1 MGAVRRIKADDEAR
15 WRELKMRVKTEE
27 RTHFPWAVKEPLLRE
42 TGGRCAHCGVEL
54 DRYTNLS
61 VDHVI
66 PLNKGGSNDPENL
79 TVLCDDCNLEKSD
92 MVIPPSVWYPY
103 LSKTKKKT
111 LMERMR
117 TYMNETDYLD
127 ESCLMPSDIFRVE
140 VPVNP
145 VRKCSAGLR
154 IMRMPVYIQGLRM
167 NRDDAFAWLMKYKQ
181 SLSYQDAAV
190 MVKHPAELRTPCYLL
205 TKGSLEV
212 AVCDPWIVH
221 EWDEEEQNYRNEII
235 VDWFF
240 SPDLPKRDYLP
251 ETLSYMVAG
260 VESYIAGAMSI
271 GMKGACPVLF
281 RIRCFTSDRFCTPVF
296 DMLKGTRN
304 DGMYLVG
311 KKHQEAK
318 IRDMGNIR
326 IIGKPSVCRELK
338 KALDEQYPDKEMSLK
353 DAMRLNGELNKRL
366 EGGKE
371 KTQ

>member
-1 MGAVRRIKADDEAR
+1 
-15 WRELKMRVKTEE
+15 MRVKTEE

-154 IMRMPVYIQGLRM
+154 IMQIGR
-167 NRDDAFAWLMKYKQ
+167 
-181 SLSYQDAAV
+181 AA
-190 MVKHPAELRTPCYLL
+190 
-205 TKGSLEV
+205 
-212 AVCDPWIVH
+212 
-221 EWDEEEQNYRNEII
+221 
-235 VDWFF
+235 
-240 SPDLPKRDYLP
+240 
-251 ETLSYMVAG
+251 
-260 VESYIAGAMSI
+260 
-271 GMKGACPVLF
+271 
-281 RIRCFTSDRFCTPVF
+281 
-296 DMLKGTRN
+296 
-304 DGMYLVG
+304 
-311 KKHQEAK
+311 
-318 IRDMGNIR
+318 
-326 IIGKPSVCRELK
+326 CRE
-338 KALDEQYPDKEMSLK
+338 
-353 DAMRLNGELNKRL
+353 RV
-366 EGGKE
+366 
-371 KTQ
+371 